1 MDATSGQSEVCKNIE
16 DCNLFSSFR
25 LHSCLRFSKIIPKYC
40 WLWWYLVGEELNQIY
55 QILFNVEN
63 LLSMLLKSLT
73 GPHLLLC
80 LQVLE
85 VGEECEHLR
94 GRCEQ
99 PKRVKINMVWAEDT
113 TVNRHNRVNKLNNRV
128 NKFNNRVW
136 FLLSTSLFYFLDTL
150 YLLDKHGDASGLQLP
165 TDPLPLPLQ
174 QEPLSLAQTKRVRV
188 VLGCYISSN
197 TLKLPVSLFRCALHF
212 KLSVSQ
218 WLTHTF
224 SDFQLIKLLL
234 LLFCYK
240 TSNARNGSNASVHHL
255 YHLHCS
261 HFLHCLYYLW

>member
-1 MDATSGQSEVCKNIE
+1 
-16 DCNLFSSFR
+16 
-25 LHSCLRFSKIIPKYC
+25 
-40 WLWWYLVGEELNQIY
+40 
-55 QILFNVEN
+55 
-63 LLSMLLKSLT
+63 MLLKSLT

-85 VGEECEHLR
+85 VGEECEHLG

-99 PKRVKINMVWAEDT
+99 PERVKIKMVWAEDI
-113 TVNRHNRVNKLNNRV
+113 TVNRHNRV

-136 FLLSTSLFYFLDTL
+136 FLLSTSTFYFLHTR
-150 YLLDKHGDASGLQLP
+150 YLLDKHGNASGLQLP

-188 VLGCYISSN
+188 VLGCYTSSN

-255 YHLHCS
+255 HYVQCKW
-261 HFLHCLYYLW
+261 CKECK

>member
-16 DCNLFSSFR
+16 DGNLFSSFR

-40 WLWWYLVGEELNQIY
+40 WLWWYLVGEELKQIY

-99 PKRVKINMVWAEDT
+99 PERVKIKLVWAEDI
-113 TVNRHNRVNKLNNRV
+113 TVNRV

-165 TDPLPLPLQ
+165 TDPLPLALQ
-174 QEPLSLAQTKRVRV
+174 QEPLSLAQTKRVGV
-188 VLGCYISSN
+188 VLGCYISS
-197 TLKLPVSLFRCALHF
+197 TTFELPVSLFRCAVHF
-212 KLSVSQ
+212 KMSVSQQ

-224 SDFQLIKLLL
+224 FQI
-234 LLFCYK
+234 F
-240 TSNARNGSNASVHHL
+240 SE
-255 YHLHCS
+255 
-261 HFLHCLYYLW
+261 

>member
-16 DCNLFSSFR
+16 DGNLFSSFR
-25 LHSCLRFSKIIPKYC
+25 LHSCLRFSKIISKCC

-80 LQVLE
+80 LQVLKL
-85 VGEECEHLR
+85 GEECEHLG

-99 PKRVKINMVWAEDT
+99 PERVKIKMVWAEDI
-113 TVNRHNRVNKLNNRV
+113 TVNRHNRV

-136 FLLSTSLFYFLDTL
+136 FLLSTFYFLDTL

-165 TDPLPLPLQ
+165 TDSLPLALQ
-174 QEPLSLAQTKRVRV
+174 QEPLSLAQTKRVGV
-188 VLGCYISSN
+188 VLCCYISS
-197 TLKLPVSLFRCALHF
+197 TSFKLPVSLFRCALHF
-212 KLSVSQ
+212 KLSVSK

-224 SDFQLIKLLL
+224 PDFQ
-234 LLFCYK
+234 
-240 TSNARNGSNASVHHL
+240 
-255 YHLHCS
+255 
-261 HFLHCLYYLW
+261 

>member
-1 MDATSGQSEVCKNIE
+1 MDATSGQSEGCKNIE
-16 DCNLFSSFR
+16 DGNLFASFR
-25 LHSCLRFSKIIPKYC
+25 LHSCLRFSKITSKYC
-40 WLWWYLVGEELNQIY
+40 WLWGYLVDEELNQIY

-128 NKFNNRVW
+128 NKFNNMVW
-136 FLLSTSLFYFLDTL
+136 FLLSTSTFYFLDTV

-174 QEPLSLAQTKRVRV
+174 QEPLSLAQTKRVGV
-188 VLGCYISSN
+188 VLCCYISSTSFKIISRTSACLIMFTESLCLSN
-197 TLKLPVSLFRCALHF
+197 YTVSSNIVILPLKHRFINLEAKIAFN
-212 KLSVSQ
+212 
-218 WLTHTF
+218 
-224 SDFQLIKLLL
+224 I
-234 LLFCYK
+234 
-240 TSNARNGSNASVHHL
+240 
-255 YHLHCS
+255 
-261 HFLHCLYYLW
+261 

>member
-16 DCNLFSSFR
+16 DGNLFSSFR
-25 LHSCLRFSKIIPKYC
+25 LHSCLRFSKIISKCC

-55 QILFNVEN
+55 QIPFNVEN

-85 VGEECEHLR
+85 VGEECEHL
-94 GRCEQ
+94 GGGGEQ
-99 PKRVKINMVWAEDT
+99 PEKVRIKMVWAEDIT
-113 TVNRHNRVNKLNNRV
+113 SDNRHNRV

-136 FLLSTSLFYFLDTL
+136 FLLFFLDTL

-165 TDPLPLPLQ
+165 ADPLPLALQ

-188 VLGCYISSN
+188 VLCCYISST

-218 WLTHTF
+218 QWLTHTF
-224 SDFQLIKLLL
+224 SDFQSIKLS
-234 LLFCYK
+234 K
-240 TSNARNGSNASVHHL
+240 VIQAMQEMEAMQVVQVMQGM
-255 YHLHCS
+255 
-261 HFLHCLYYLW
+261 